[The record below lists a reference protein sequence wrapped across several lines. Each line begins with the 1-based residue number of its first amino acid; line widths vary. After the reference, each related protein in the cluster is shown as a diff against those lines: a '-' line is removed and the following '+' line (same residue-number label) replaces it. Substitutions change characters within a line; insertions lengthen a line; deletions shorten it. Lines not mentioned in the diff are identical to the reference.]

1 MRPLI
6 MKTLAPAT
14 IALLCLGVRVASA
27 SPACV
32 YQDSA
37 LRGGP
42 GDSYY
47 LIGTIPAAARVVL
60 VQLRPRWSLISYDG
74 ETGYVATAHL
84 SPHSGARSDPPAW
97 VPSLAP
103 SRALTREVD
112 PFFGDASLSGR
123 FDRRRDYGAGIIS
136 PAIGEIPG
144 PIERLRRRP
153 SRSRAR
159 AAKRRRKRI
168 HNVGNGGDFYGC
180 GDATDVTPAGL
191 RSSQA
196 AVAVWT

>member
-123 FDRRRDYGAGIIS
+123 FDRRRDYG
-136 PAIGEIPG
+136 
-144 PIERLRRRP
+144 
-153 SRSRAR
+153 
-159 AAKRRRKRI
+159 
-168 HNVGNGGDFYGC
+168 GGDYFSGYRRNSW
-180 GDATDVTPAGL
+180 TDRTPAAPAKPV
-191 RSSQA
+191 SSAGCETPPQA
-196 AVAVWT
+196 YPQRRERR